1 MADHLVKLV
10 HARDLA
16 RWKRFPAYEEHTGTT
31 LAQHRAEVKARDDL
45 GSRLWRLI
53 EAKRMVDRADNPSI
67 YRTITA
73 STPWPISL
81 PGRRSLLISP
91 PDYPETT
98 FEADIGRVEGRR
110 LVMPLFIR
118 ERQVSVR
125 YLAANRVAA
134 ADQVASAQAQ
144 LSQASEADLD
154 ALRTYLGMLEPDP
167 VLFVSHRW
175 ESPTHPDPEGRQLE
189 KLKALKDCYL
199 IYDYTSFPQDTATPE
214 AQRALRQVLDA
225 MDGFIDNVL
234 VVSALDYM
242 NRGWCLYEYIAGSL
256 MHRIVCDEVKDPA
269 LVRLRN
275 VVATEPNPPGIGS
288 THREARNAKDEFV
301 LEAVNAILPVFSNGG
316 FTVSADKDIV
326 QNLLI
331 QRLRRT
337 LPRKNEY
344 IPYVGE
350 WKTTEWTE
358 EELAA
363 AFRSELKWDS
373 LQYDPTIPI
382 FAPAVPDTV
391 AGAVAAGFRI
401 EKQPED
407 FGRERYESDFG
418 VGRLVLMIKA
428 GAGAVILLLLWAIY
442 RLVRWIAGI

>member
-16 RWKRFPAYEEHTGTT
+16 RWKRFPAYEEHTGKT
-31 LAQHRAEVKARDDL
+31 LAHHRAEVKARDDL
-45 GSRLWRLI
+45 GSKLWRLI
-53 EAKRMVDRADNPSI
+53 EAKRMVDGADNPSI

-81 PGRRSLLISP
+81 PGRRSVLISP
-91 PDYPETT
+91 PDYPKTA

-175 ESPTHPDPEGRQLE
+175 ESSTHPDPEGRQLE

-225 MDGFIDNVL
+225 IIRVQI
-234 VVSALDYM
+234 S
-242 NRGWCLYEYIAGSL
+242 CLTTFPTLKTLGIA
-256 MHRIVCDEVKDPA
+256 
-269 LVRLRN
+269 RL
-275 VVATEPNPPGIGS
+275 
-288 THREARNAKDEFV
+288 
-301 LEAVNAILPVFSNGG
+301 
-316 FTVSADKDIV
+316 
-326 QNLLI
+326 
-331 QRLRRT
+331 
-337 LPRKNEY
+337 
-344 IPYVGE
+344 
-350 WKTTEWTE
+350 
-358 EELAA
+358 
-363 AFRSELKWDS
+363 
-373 LQYDPTIPI
+373 
-382 FAPAVPDTV
+382 
-391 AGAVAAGFRI
+391 
-401 EKQPED
+401 
-407 FGRERYESDFG
+407 
-418 VGRLVLMIKA
+418 
-428 GAGAVILLLLWAIY
+428 
-442 RLVRWIAGI
+442 

>member
-1 MADHLVKLV
+1 LD
-10 HARDLA
+10 
-16 RWKRFPAYEEHTGTT
+16 
-31 LAQHRAEVKARDDL
+31 
-45 GSRLWRLI
+45 S
-53 EAKRMVDRADNPSI
+53 
-67 YRTITA
+67 
-73 STPWPISL
+73 
-81 PGRRSLLISP
+81 
-91 PDYPETT
+91 
-98 FEADIGRVEGRR
+98 
-110 LVMPLFIR
+110 
-118 ERQVSVR
+118 
-125 YLAANRVAA
+125 
-134 ADQVASAQAQ
+134 
-144 LSQASEADLD
+144 SE
-154 ALRTYLGMLEPDP
+154 
-167 VLFVSHRW
+167 
-175 ESPTHPDPEGRQLE
+175 
-189 KLKALKDCYL
+189 
-199 IYDYTSFPQDTATPE
+199 
-214 AQRALRQVLDA
+214 DA

-234 VVSALDYM
+234 VVSASDYM

-301 LEAVNAILPVFSNGG
+301 LQAVNAILPVFSNGG
-316 FTVSADKDIV
+316 FTVPADQAIV

-344 IPYVGE
+344 IQYVGE

-363 AFRSELKWDS
+363 AFSGELKWDS

-382 FAPAVPDTV
+382 FAPAVPDTF

-401 EKQPED
+401 EKQPQD
-407 FGRERYESDFG
+407 FGRERYEPDFG

-428 GAGAVILLLLWAIY
+428 AAGAVILLLLWAIY
-442 RLVRWIAGI
+442 RLVRWIVGI

>member
-1 MADHLVKLV
+1 MADHLVKLF

-16 RWKRFPAYEEHTGTT
+16 HRKRFPAYEEHTGKT
-31 LAQHRAEVKARDDL
+31 LAQHRTEVKARDDL
-45 GSRLWRLI
+45 GSKLWRLI
-53 EAKRMVDRADNPSI
+53 DAKRMVDAADKLSI
-67 YRTITA
+67 YRTTTA
-73 STPWPISL
+73 NTPWPISL
-81 PGRRSLLISP
+81 PSRRSVGIPP
-91 PDYPETT
+91 PDYPQTT
-98 FEADIGRVEGRR
+98 IEADIGRVEGGR
-110 LVMPLFIR
+110 LVLPLFIIK
-118 ERQVSVR
+118 RQVTVR
-125 YLAANRVAA
+125 YLAANRVAS

-144 LSQASEADLD
+144 LAQASEGDLD
-154 ALRTYLGMLEPDP
+154 AVQTYLGMPEPEP

-175 ESPTHPDPEGRQLE
+175 ESSTHPDPEGRQLE

-199 IYDYTSFPQDTATPE
+199 IYDYTSFPQDTGTPE

-234 VVSALDYM
+234 VLSSPDYM

-288 THREARNAKDEFV
+288 THREARNAKDEFI
-301 LEAVNAILPVFSNGG
+301 LEATNAILPVFGNGG
-316 FTVSADKDIV
+316 FTVSADRAIV

-344 IPYVGE
+344 IPYVEE

-358 EELAA
+358 EEMAA
-363 AFRSELKWDS
+363 AFKS
-373 LQYDPTIPI
+373 
-382 FAPAVPDTV
+382 
-391 AGAVAAGFRI
+391 
-401 EKQPED
+401 
-407 FGRERYESDFG
+407 
-418 VGRLVLMIKA
+418 
-428 GAGAVILLLLWAIY
+428 
-442 RLVRWIAGI
+442 

>member
-16 RWKRFPAYEEHTGTT
+16 RWKRFPAYEEHTGKT
-31 LAQHRAEVKARDDL
+31 LAQQRSEVKARDDL
-45 GSRLWRLI
+45 GRKLWRLI
-53 EAKRMVDRADNPSI
+53 EAKRIVDGADTPSV
-67 YRTITA
+67 YRTTIA
-73 STPWPISL
+73 GTPWPISL
-81 PGRRSLLISP
+81 PGRRSVRISP

-98 FEADIGRVEGRR
+98 FEADIGRVEGGR
-110 LVMPLFIR
+110 LVLPLFIR
-118 ERQVSVR
+118 ECEVSVR
-125 YLAANRVAA
+125 YLAANQVAV
-134 ADQVASAQAQ
+134 ADQIASAQAQ
-144 LSQASEADLD
+144 LSQAPEADLD
-154 ALRTYLGMLEPDP
+154 ELRTYLGMLEPDP

-175 ESPTHPDPEGRQLE
+175 ETSTHPDPEGRQLE

-199 IYDYTSFPQDTATPE
+199 IYDYTSFPQETATPE

-234 VVSALDYM
+234 VVSASDYM

-275 VVATEPNPPGIGS
+275 IVATEPNPPGIGS

-301 LEAVNAILPVFSNGG
+301 LEAINAILPVFGNGG
-316 FTVSADKDIV
+316 FTVSADRAIV

-344 IPYVGE
+344 MPYVGE

-363 AFRSELKWDS
+363 AFKSELKWEA

-382 FAPAVPDTV
+382 FEPMVPDTV
-391 AGAVAAGFRI
+391 AGAVAAGFSI
-401 EKQPED
+401 QQQPKN
-407 FGRERYESDFG
+407 FGRYGLDRLDFSG
-418 VGRLVLMIKA
+418 LNRLVLMITG

-442 RLVRWIAGI
+442 RLVR